1 MSSKTKQSKTC
12 FSEKINKIEKSFTR
26 LSKKKMEKTHIITTE
41 NKMTTT
47 VKEIKRITKKWV
59 IKK

>member
-47 VKEIKRITKKWV
+47 VKEIKRI
-59 IKK
+59 IR